1 MTNNNPANSFTPELT
16 SNVDGS
22 LTSDYSN
29 LTFTDALD
37 RYVMKIGT
45 GNEIGSYK
53 FDPDAPNSS
62 SYWTNGVG
70 AIQIGDNGNISFTTG
85 TPGDVGCGGKILM
98 KSDSHTQKTGSM
110 TIEVEGRPEDGKTSS
125 KKNDDGTITEEK
137 LPAYSLKA
145 YGDVFIESV
154 GGETVIKADHI
165 TLNAISTLNLNS
177 SSDINITAGEGKG
190 RINFHGEKFKFNGAF
205 LEKNLSGGEY
215 STGAGEVQV
224 DQYNPAASTVVNT
237 PGDVQ
242 YTVNGDYT
250 VGVTKNY
257 KLGVTGNYT
266 QSVDTG
272 DYALDVKLG
281 SKSEKVGS
289 KSKYVVL
296 GAAANGVTQKENIF
310 IDAGPGASEI
320 PSYKLT
326 SGGQVYFDILNQ
338 GIKVEVA
345 KLSDLTLSQTNF
357 TVNAGKNLGTI
368 DLGPANSLIKY
379 GETSKIT
386 LEPARIS
393 ISQPAGI
400 YLN

>member
-1 MTNNNPANSFTPELT
+1 MSNNNPANTNTPLELNA
-16 SNVDGS
+16 NVSGD
-22 LTSDYSN
+22 LTKDLYSGNYPITDY
-29 LTFTDALD
+29 LW
-37 RYVMKIGT
+37 KIGS
-45 GNEIGSYK
+45 EIDLGSYK
-53 FDPDAPNSS
+53 FDPDSPTASFFV
-62 SYWTNGVG
+62 TNGVG
-70 AIQIGDNGNISFTTG
+70 AFQIGENGNLSFTTG

-110 TIEVEGRPEDGKTSS
+110 TIEVEGRPEDGKTGS
-125 KKNDDGTITEEK
+125 KKNEDGSITEEK

-145 YGDVFIESV
+145 YGDIFIESV

-177 SSDINITAGEGKG
+177 SADVNITAGDGKG
-190 RINFHGEKFKFNGAF
+190 RINFHGERFKFNGAF

-281 SKSEKVGS
+281 SKSERIGS
-289 KSKYVVL
+289 KSKYTVI
-296 GAAANGVTQKENIF
+296 GGAANGVTQKENIF

-320 PSYKLT
+320 PSYKIT
-326 SGGQVYFDILNQ
+326 SGGQIFFDILNQ
-338 GIKVEVA
+338 GMKVEVA
-345 KLSDLTLSQTNF
+345 KLSDLNLTQTNF
-357 TVNAGKNLGTI
+357 TVNAGKNLGGI
-368 DLGPANSLIKY
+368 DLGPANALIKY

-393 ISQPAGI
+393 INQPAGV